1 MTAAP
6 APVLLLWGESDF
18 LVHEAARAS
27 FGDARP
33 TEIDAVEWRPGALAD
48 LATPSLLAEARGLLV
63 TGAERLPE
71 EALSEVA
78 AYAADP
84 DPDARL
90 VLAAVV
96 GPRARGPA
104 KRLSQAAGP
113 SAKVHRVAVE
123 RRDLPAWVRERA
135 RRHGIAAT
143 PAGASALV
151 ATVGED
157 PGVLEQAVA
166 QVAAA
171 HPAEGLTPDT
181 VAAQFRGF
189 GDRRVWEVCD
199 AAFGGDLRAAVR
211 ALAGM
216 LEAREEPLAILGG
229 IAARLRELI
238 RVAAFPPGT
247 PLPEV
252 ARGAGLRFDWQARRF
267 RDQAGRFP
275 GDELV
280 SLHAAV
286 AEADQLLKLGGAG
299 DVVLA
304 RLVSRI
310 AAGGPR
316 AAQPVR

>member
-1 MTAAP
+1 MTPAS
-6 APVLLLWGESDF
+6 APVLLVWGDSDF
-18 LVHEAARAS
+18 LVHEAARAA
-27 FGDARP
+27 FGEARP
-33 TEIDAVEWRPGALAD
+33 TEMDAAEWRPGALAD
-48 LATPSLLAEARGLLV
+48 LATPSLLGEPRGLV
-63 TGAERLPE
+63 ITGAERLPE

-104 KRLSQAAGP
+104 KRLVQAAGA
-113 SAKVHRVAVE
+113 SAQIRRIAVE
-123 RRDLPAWVRERA
+123 RRDLPAWIRERA
-135 RRHGIAAT
+135 RRHGIGAT
-143 PAGASALV
+143 PAGAAALV
-151 ATVGED
+151 ETVGEE

-171 HPAEGLTPDT
+171 HPAEGLTPRT

-189 GDRRVWEVCD
+189 GDRRVWELCD
-199 AAFGGDLRAAVR
+199 AAFGGDLPAAVR
-211 ALAGM
+211 VLAGM
-216 LEAREEPLAILGG
+216 LEARDEPLAILGG

-238 RVAAFPPGT
+238 RVRAIPAGT
-247 PLPEV
+247 PLAEV
-252 ARGAGLRFDWQARRF
+252 ARRAGLRFDWQARRF

-280 SLHAAV
+280 SLHSV
-286 AEADQLLKLGGAG
+286 VVEADQLLKLGGAG
-299 DVVLA
+299 DVVLT
-304 RLVSRI
+304 RLVTRI